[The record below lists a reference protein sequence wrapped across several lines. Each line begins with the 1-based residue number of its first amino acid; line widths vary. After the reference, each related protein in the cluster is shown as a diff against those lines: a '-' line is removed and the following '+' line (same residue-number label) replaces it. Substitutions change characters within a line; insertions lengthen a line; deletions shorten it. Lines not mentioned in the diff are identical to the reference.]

1 MATTV
6 VAAIYGVLPEF
17 DPDRNSVK
25 SYTARAK
32 VFFKANSIVEEKQ
45 APIFLTCIGT
55 RTYDL
60 LESLLAPTTLDE
72 ATFETLVKTLEEHF
86 QPKPNSIS
94 KRYAFSQRAQ
104 QPRPLPSIWQLF
116 ASLPL
121 TVTLQVKNFSK
132 RPCEIAWLVECA
144 APLSARSC

>member
-6 VAAIYGVLPEF
+6 VAATYGVLPEF
-17 DPDRNSVK
+17 DPDRDSVK

-45 APIFLTCIGT
+45 APIFLSCIGA

-94 KRYAFSQRAQ
+94 KPAIRSQPKSPA
-104 QPRPLPSIWQLF
+104 
-116 ASLPL
+116 
-121 TVTLQVKNFSK
+121 TN
-132 RPCEIAWLVECA
+132 
-144 APLSARSC
+144 